1 MRFSRAFFTRFHE
14 FSRKR
19 RLMEQGDKI
28 IAAVSGG
35 VDSMVLLDLLA
46 REQEALGLSVIV
58 AHFNFMLRG
67 AESDGDEQFVV
78 QRARHYGFEVYLDR
92 ADCAAYAREHKM
104 GIQEAARQLRYEFFD
119 NLLLSSG
126 FDKIATAHN
135 ANDNAETILLNMF
148 RGAGVAG
155 LSGIPVYR
163 EDRRIIRPL
172 VFAERKEIEDYASVE
187 RIPFRTD
194 SSNAEEYYTRNYL
207 RLNVLPLIQKEIN
220 PNVVATLNRTGELFR
235 ELESYLIA
243 AAREQYDAVVTRDS
257 TTEVQVAVSRLRAI
271 PRLLQQY
278 VVMFVAES
286 FAACRPEY
294 DHVQRILE
302 LMDGLSGSW
311 VAIDRNHV
319 VFRDRDHL
327 VFRKTEEVPEFRFA
341 VLPNRRYQFDRF
353 CFSSEIMEAKNL
365 VLNGSEAEYV
375 DGDKLAGKSLVL
387 RSWSDGDWFI
397 PLGMT
402 SRKKISDYFVDA
414 KIPIYRKPLI
424 PILETTDG
432 EVVWVCGQRIDERF
446 KVTPATRQVMKLQFS
461 TKETADDA

>member
-1 MRFSRAFFTRFHE
+1 
-14 FSRKR
+14 
-19 RLMEQGDKI
+19 MEQRDKI

-35 VDSMVLLDLLA
+35 VDSMVLLDLLV
-46 REQEALGLSVIV
+46 REREALGLSVIV

-67 AESDGDEQFVV
+67 TESDGDEEFVV
-78 QRARHYGFEVYLDR
+78 QRARHYGLEVYLER
-92 ADCAAYAREHKM
+92 ADCAEYARYHKI

-172 VFAERKEIEDYASVE
+172 LFAERQEIEEYAAAE

-194 SSNAEEYYTRNYL
+194 SSNVQDYYSRNYV
-207 RLNVLPLIQKEIN
+207 RLNILPLIQKGIN
-220 PNVVATLNRTGELFR
+220 PNVVATLNRAGELFR
-235 ELESYLIA
+235 ELETYLST
-243 AAREQYDAVVTRDS
+243 AAREHYETVVTHDS
-257 TTEVQVAVSRLRAI
+257 TTELHMAVPRLRSM

-278 VVMFVAES
+278 LVILVAQS
-286 FAACRPEY
+286 FANCRPEY
-294 DHVQRILE
+294 DQVQRILDLTE
-302 LMDGLSGSW
+302 GLSGSW
-311 VAIDRNHV
+311 VSLDKSHV

-327 VFRKTEEVPEFRFA
+327 VFRKTEDVPEFRFA
-341 VLPNRRYQFDRF
+341 VLPNHRYRFDRF
-353 CFSSEIMEAKNL
+353 CFSSEIVDATNL
-365 VLNGSEAEYV
+365 VLNGHEAEYV
-375 DGDKLAGKSLVL
+375 DGDKLAGKDLVL
-387 RSWSDGDWFI
+387 RSWTDGDWFV
-397 PLGMT
+397 PLGMK
-402 SRKKISDYFVDA
+402 SKKKISDFFVDA
-414 KIPIYRKPLI
+414 KIPIYEKPHI

-446 KVTPATRQVMKLQFS
+446 KVTPETRRVLKLQFS
-461 TKETADDA
+461 TIQKANGA

>member
-1 MRFSRAFFTRFHE
+1 MGQR
-14 FSRKR
+14 
-19 RLMEQGDKI
+19 DKI

-46 REQEALGLSVIV
+46 KEQEALGLTVIV

-92 ADCAAYAREHKM
+92 ANCAEYARYQKI
-104 GIQEAARQLRYEFFD
+104 GIQQAARQLRYEFFD

-155 LSGIPVYR
+155 LSGIPPYR

-172 VFAERKEIEDYASVE
+172 LYAERQEIEEYAAAE

-194 SSNAEEYYTRNYL
+194 SSNAQDYYTRNYV
-207 RLNVLPLIQKEIN
+207 RHNVLPLIQKEIN
-220 PNVVATLNRTGELFR
+220 PNVVATVNRAGELFR
-235 ELESYLIA
+235 ELETYLST
-243 AAREQYDAVVTRDS
+243 AAREQYETVVTHDS
-257 TTEVQVAVSRLRAI
+257 TTELHIAI
-271 PRLLQQY
+271 PRLRSIPRLIQQY
-278 VVMFVAES
+278 LLIFVAQS
-286 FAACRPEY
+286 FANSRPEY

-302 LMDGLSGSW
+302 LTDGLSGSW
-311 VAIDRNHV
+311 VSIDKDHV

-327 VFRKTEEVPEFRFA
+327 VFRKTEDVPEFRFA
-341 VLPNRRYQFDRF
+341 VLPNHRYQFDRF
-353 CFSSEIMEAKNL
+353 CFSSEIVEAKNL
-365 VLNGSEAEYV
+365 MLNGNEAEYV
-375 DGDKLAGKSLVL
+375 DGDKLAGKGLVL
-387 RSWSDGDWFI
+387 RSWTDGDWFV
-397 PLGMT
+397 PLGMK
-402 SRKKISDYFVDA
+402 SRKKISDFFVDE
-414 KIPIYRKPLI
+414 KIPIYKKPCI
-424 PILETTDG
+424 PILETTEG

-446 KVTPATRQVMKLQFS
+446 KVTPGTRQVMKLQFS
-461 TKETADDA
+461 TKQKADGA